1 MRPFE
6 QSASFIIGK
15 MWAKLNFNNEY
26 DSVAGMTYT
35 DVQDLLAY
43 HVHSFMTVN
52 TTSIELEIPI
62 QEIRGDE
69 TNEVKEIRFP
79 SPVGI

>member
-1 MRPFE
+1 
-6 QSASFIIGK
+6 
-15 MWAKLNFNNEY
+15 
-26 DSVAGMTYT
+26 
-35 DVQDLLAY
+35 
-43 HVHSFMTVN
+43 MTVN

-62 QEIRGDE
+62 QEIQSDE